1 MTSLVF
7 GAVLFAA
14 LCHAGWNAL
23 IKGGLDPLATTTL
36 ITFGAAAVALVL
48 LPFAGTPDRAAWAWL
63 LASALVHLFYFAGLI
78 ESYRTGDLSQVYPIA
93 RGAAPLMTASVAVF
107 AVGEQLSV
115 LGWWGIGALVAG
127 VCLLSIRG
135 GRDLAHFDARSVGF
149 ALFTALSICAYSIV
163 DGIGARASGNAIA
176 YSLWLFLGIACLLG
190 PYAFVRSGGAVLKP
204 IAAAWPRGLVGGAMQ
219 VFSYTVAR
227 GAMTLAPIALVA
239 ALRETSVLFGAA
251 IAVVV
256 LKEPLR
262 AMRVAAALVIVIGL
276 VLIRLQ

>member
-1 MTSLVF
+1 MTSFVF
-7 GAVLFAA
+7 AAVLFAA

-23 IKGGLDPLATTTL
+23 IKRGLDPLATTTL
-36 ITFGAAAVALVL
+36 ITFGAAVVALVL
-48 LPFAGTPDRAAWAWL
+48 LPFAGVPDGASWVWL
-63 LASALVHLFYFAGLI
+63 IASAIIHLFYFAGLI

-107 AVGEQLSV
+107 AVGEQLSL
-115 LGWWGIGALVAG
+115 LGWSGIAVLVAG

-135 GRDLAHFDARSVGF
+135 GRDLARFDARSVGF
-149 ALFTALSICAYSIV
+149 ALFTAITICAYSIV
-163 DGIGARASGNAIA
+163 DGIGARLSGNAVA

-204 IAAAWPRGLVGGAMQ
+204 ITAVWPRGLVGGAMQ
-219 VFSYTVAR
+219 VFSYTIALW
-227 GAMTLAPIALVA
+227 AMTLAPIALVA
-239 ALRETSVLFGAA
+239 ALRETSVLFGAT

-256 LKEPLR
+256 LKESLR
-262 AMRVAAALVIVIGL
+262 MTRIAAALLIVCGL